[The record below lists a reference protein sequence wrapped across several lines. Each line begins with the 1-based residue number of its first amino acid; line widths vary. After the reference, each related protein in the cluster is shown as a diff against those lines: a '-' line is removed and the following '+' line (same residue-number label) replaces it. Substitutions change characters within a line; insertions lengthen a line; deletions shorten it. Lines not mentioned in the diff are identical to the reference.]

1 MVELGTHLAYRKSE
15 CWKLSTY
22 SCARRR
28 SIPTVYGKEKV
39 GMKLTGGND
48 YVV

>member
-15 CWKLSTY
+15 CWKLSAY

-28 SIPTVYGKEKV
+28 FISPKSAFGVEWR
-39 GMKLTGGND
+39 GGRRGGE
-48 YVV
+48 V